1 MRLIGLAVILAL
13 GLVAALLAAEAQEA
27 AKQYRIGLLIAYPYN
42 PGRAISR
49 VFVPAL
55 GDLGYIE
62 GRNLQ
67 IEVQS
72 ADQHPERLPALAAE
86 LVRLNV
92 DVIVT
97 GGDSEVRAA
106 KQATSTIP
114 IVMAPSG
121 DPVRAGYVASYARP
135 GANVTGLSWMSPDL
149 SAKLVEI
156 LKDTVPNASRVAV
169 LWNAANPMKR
179 LDFEEA
185 RRAANTLGFRV
196 SSVELMAASDLERAF
211 AVIRRAHPDALLILT
226 DEMLSGAMYPR
237 IVDFAMQQRLP
248 SILGESTY
256 AAAGGFIGY
265 GPSVREVW
273 QRAASYVDKILKGA
287 KPADLPVEQPTKFE
301 LFINLKTAK
310 ALGLTIPGSLLLR
323 ADQIIE

>member
-1 MRLIGLAVILAL
+1 MRLIGLAVVLAISVL
-13 GLVAALLAAEAQEA
+13 TAPLAAEAQQA
-27 AKQYRIGLLIAYPYN
+27 TTQYRVGLLIAYPYN
-42 PGRAISR
+42 PERAFSR
-49 VFVPAL
+49 VIVPAL
-55 GDLGYIE
+55 RDRGYIE

-67 IEVQS
+67 IEEQS

-106 KQATSTIP
+106 KQVTGTIP

-135 GANVTGLSWMSPDL
+135 GGNVTGLSWMSPDL

-156 LKDTVPNASRVAV
+156 LKDTVPNASRVVV

-256 AAAGGFIGY
+256 AVAGGFIGY
-265 GPSVREVW
+265 GPSGREVW

-301 LFINLKTAK
+301 LVINLKTAK
-310 ALGLTIPGSLLLR
+310 ALSLTIPQSLLVR